1 MTTTNPSPHKYARA
15 VTLRAVLIGLILMPV
30 NAYWVIQMEMVRYSA
45 HPTTI
50 SLFFNAVF
58 TLLVVTLL
66 NRLVARRWPQ
76 RALTQGELLVIYT
89 LVALASALCGHDM
102 AQVLVPMITWPFRYA
117 TPANRWQELF
127 FEYLPGWLMVSDPEV
142 IRGYYE
148 GNTRPY
154 GWMFVRA
161 WAVPIFFW
169 TLLVTLMLGVMLC
182 VNALVR
188 QQWSNREKLSYPL
201 THLPLQFT
209 RGGGDGLFAELFRNR
224 LFWIGFAAA
233 AFVDINNGLNLYY
246 PFIRPLLTPGFGQS
260 YLDLGSFF
268 PDRPWRAIGWTPASW
283 YPFMVGLGVTMP
295 LDFLFS
301 AWFFY
306 LFWKLE
312 LVGVMALGWDNIP
325 RFPYINDQAFG
336 AYLSFFAFSL
346 WLGRNYL
353 KEVGRKIL
361 GRPTKLDD
369 SQEPISY
376 RMAALGIVIGM
387 IGLVLW
393 CWAAGM
399 SPWLAVI
406 FFGIYFALSLAIAR
420 MRVELGTPVHDLHFT
435 GPDWT
440 LTEICGPA
448 VFGPRNLAVFSLFF
462 WFNRAYR
469 CHPMPSQIE
478 GFRMAEQTR
487 SSQRAWFW
495 LLLAGGTVAMLVAFW
510 AMLHLMYAYGAA
522 AKSGSFGAE
531 AYNRLAT
538 WITNPPPADR
548 NPAIAVGVGFAIA
561 AFLQYMRVRLPWW
574 PFHPLGFAVTASWEI
589 NLVWMPLF
597 IAWLLKM
604 VILS

>member
-1 MTTTNPSPHKYARA
+1 
-15 VTLRAVLIGLILMPV
+15 
-30 NAYWVIQMEMVRYSA
+30 
-45 HPTTI
+45 
-50 SLFFNAVF
+50 
-58 TLLVVTLL
+58 
-66 NRLVARRWPQ
+66 
-76 RALTQGELLVIYT
+76 
-89 LVALASALCGHDM
+89 
-102 AQVLVPMITWPFRYA
+102 
-117 TPANRWQELF
+117 
-127 FEYLPGWLMVSDPEV
+127 MVSDPEV

-336 AYLSFFAFSL
+336 AYLSLLPSQPVA
-346 WLGRNYL
+346 GATEGG
-353 KEVGRKIL
+353 KVL

-369 SQEPISY
+369 PGADLLPHGRPHRRHDRWIPVWADASRLAGGHSSASTCP
-376 RMAALGIVIGM
+376 VTGM
-387 IGLVLW
+387 P
-393 CWAAGM
+393 A
-399 SPWLAVI
+399 
-406 FFGIYFALSLAIAR
+406 
-420 MRVELGTPVHDLHFT
+420 RVELGTRSTTCTSPATDAYWDLR
-435 GPDWT
+435 
-440 LTEICGPA
+440 PA
-448 VFGPRNLAVFSLFF
+448 VSSAPAPWPSSSPSGSTAPTA
-462 WFNRAYR
+462 ATR
-469 CHPMPSQIE
+469 CRSRSRVPAWRS
-478 GFRMAEQTR
+478 RR
-487 SSQRAWFW
+487 SSQRGSGCCWPAARWRCW
-495 LLLAGGTVAMLVAFW
+495 CFW
-510 AMLHLMYAYGAA
+510 AMLHLMSPRAA
-522 AKSGSFGAE
+522 AVRLLRGGSLQPVGH
-531 AYNRLAT
+531 L
-538 WITNPPPADR
+538 INPPRPTATR
-548 NPAIAVGVGFAIA
+548 RSVGLPSPRSCSMRC
-561 AFLQYMRVRLPWW
+561 AFPW
-574 PFHPLGFAVTASWEI
+574 PFHPLGFAVTASWRST
-589 NLVWMPLF
+589 LVWMPLF
-597 IAWLLKM
+597 IAWLLKL
-604 VILS
+604 VILRYGVGGFRRSLPFFYGLIRRAVRGRQLLEHLRDRRRRAHPVLAVAGSPIWDRVCLAVARRSRPRSQIGAPPRLGQLH